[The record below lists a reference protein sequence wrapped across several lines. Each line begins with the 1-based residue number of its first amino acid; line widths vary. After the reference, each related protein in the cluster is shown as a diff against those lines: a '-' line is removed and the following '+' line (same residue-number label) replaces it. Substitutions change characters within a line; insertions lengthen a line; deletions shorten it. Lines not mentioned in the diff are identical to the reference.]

1 VTDAVPEPGAA
12 RTRRRRQISVRRRP
26 WLAAGIG
33 VLGVGAAVAVPLLA
47 VEATHTL
54 SDSTAGEIAAPTPVD
69 RLPDTPAALVAAVD
83 ENGEIA
89 SLAVFAGAP
98 SGQGGT
104 VILVPAGSAVTAPGV
119 ATRVR
124 LGSRYTASDGGEEEL
139 IRGVEELLGIT
150 LSESVVLDEAGLVE
164 LLEPY
169 GPFRTTLPATVS
181 DSVRGGPAEPVFE
194 AGTHELSAQDAARVL
209 TAAPAAE
216 SEVIRYPAVESVW
229 KAVAAAVGDGIGAP
243 GSKEDDAVGHV
254 RRVFA
259 GPARVRAVGAVPV
272 FDLAANPDELDLLEV
287 DAGEVLQLV
296 ARVLPGAASPVSSG
310 LRVKLVDATGRGG
323 AISDAVTFLTY
334 FGVAI
339 IWIDDAPEQ
348 AETVVS
354 YRSPDDVELF
364 EELESVFG
372 EARLVPADRPIEGV
386 DATIV
391 LGEAFPEF
399 PGEDVPITVDAE
411 TTVAGSPATFT
422 LQPDTTDTTE
432 NGDDDG

>member
-1 VTDAVPEPGAA
+1 VTDGVPESGAA
-12 RTRRRRQISVRRRP
+12 RPRRRRPVSARRRP
-26 WLAAGIG
+26 WLAAGVV

-47 VEATHTL
+47 VEATDTL

-69 RLPDTPAALVAAVD
+69 RLPETPATLVAAVD
-83 ENGEIA
+83 ENGEVA

-104 VILVPAGSAVTAPGV
+104 VILVPAGSAVSAPGA

-124 LGSRYTASDGGEEEL
+124 LASRYTASDGGPEEL
-139 IRGVEELLGIT
+139 VRGVEELLGIT
-150 LSESVVLDEAGLVE
+150 LSESVVLDEAGLAE

-169 GPFRTTLPATVS
+169 GPFETTLPAMVS
-181 DSVRGGPAEPVFE
+181 DSESGGPAEPIFE
-194 AGTHELSAQDAARVL
+194 AGTRELSAQDAARLL
-209 TAAPAAE
+209 TAVPAAE

-229 KAVAAAVGDGIGAP
+229 EAVAAAVGEGAGAP
-243 GSKEDDAVGHV
+243 GSDDEGAVGNV
-254 RRVFA
+254 RGVFA

-272 FDLAANPDELDLLEV
+272 FDLAANPDELDLLDV
-287 DAGEVLQLV
+287 DAGEVLELV

-339 IWIDDAPEQ
+339 IWIDDAPQQ

-354 YRSPDDVELF
+354 YRSPDDVQLF

-372 EARLVPADRPIEGV
+372 EVRLVPTDRPLEGV

-399 PGEDVPITVDAE
+399 PGADVPITIDSE

-422 LQPDTTDTTE
+422 LQPETTE
-432 NGDDDG
+432 NSDDDG